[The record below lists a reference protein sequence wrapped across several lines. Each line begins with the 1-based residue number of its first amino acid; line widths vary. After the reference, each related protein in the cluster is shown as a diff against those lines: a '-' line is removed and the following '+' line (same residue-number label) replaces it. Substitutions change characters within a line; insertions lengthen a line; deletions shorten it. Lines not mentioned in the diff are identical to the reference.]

1 MTSSASSPALRPR
14 PSTWNTFLWTF
25 AYPMAALV
33 LISNWGAIE
42 HNFVPGA
49 AHQSSEPASSS
60 AGSPLH
66 ATGTAARVSPEPTV
80 RPTSASSSVKES
92 HAKTPERSER
102 PTAPQTSPEYIAMEK
117 NIKRLRFKYEKSAG
131 TEDEI
136 LAGMRFA
143 DYLKYR
149 DSKIFDG
156 GTYQMEAISV
166 YRSVVTLLEDQWR
179 AKMSLGDDSR
189 EIQSR
194 EEKDLS
200 GYSGLNRELFLNYES
215 KSVEGLLCS
224 SLVSLGKVQFMSNMF
239 ERAVQS
245 YEECLSFDGNY
256 LDALTYR
263 AQAFLILGKFDEAG
277 RDYTRVLE
285 LDTDRVFR
293 EPISGLAKVLT
304 AKEDAVPG
312 GWTYLVETIEAEL
325 DQQTRA
331 YEKVKAVSADNSDG
345 IKHLAD
351 GLKRMHLTLFQYHD
365 VKTKNAAAAWKHLKR
380 GNDYKLAYVAPFNE
394 ELEKKRALN
403 VQQVFTPGF
412 FPQGI
417 GSDARTPIFI
427 IGFVRSGS
435 TLLERILD
443 SHPSVVGYGEN
454 SIFNGRLDMIRNEIV
469 RASMGGDPKALRAT
483 VQALAD
489 GVVSEMRDRWETIEA
504 NKSELRDDERR
515 SPVRFVDKMLTN
527 YMNVGF
533 IHILFPNALILH
545 VAREPMDTI
554 FSAFKHDFTP
564 GGLDYM
570 SEFNGVARLYHSYR
584 DVMEHWDRVLPGRV
598 THIRYEDLVT
608 DLPRMAPKIIEAASV
623 DWDPTVLDFH
633 KKKHAVN
640 TMSTAQVRQGVYSH
654 HIKGW
659 KRYEQYL
666 GPLLDL
672 VGDRV
677 NYDLRTTL
685 KGYTPLQKEEL

>member
-1 MTSSASSPALRPR
+1 MVSSSESPDLRPR
-14 PSTWNTFLWTF
+14 PSTWKTFLWTF

-33 LISNWGAIE
+33 LISNWGE
-42 HNFVPGA
+42 MKHNFVPGA
-49 AHQSSEPASSS
+49 AHQSSEPASSGATSS
-60 AGSPLH
+60 ASSPLH
-66 ATGTAARVSPEPTV
+66 ETGSARVTSEPTV
-80 RPTSASSSVKES
+80 RPTSASSAVKES
-92 HAKTPERSER
+92 HVKTPERSAR

-117 NIKRLRFKYEKSAG
+117 NIKRLRSKYEKSAG

-136 LAGMRFA
+136 LAGIRFA

-156 GTYQMEAISV
+156 GTYHMEAISV
-166 YRSVVTLLEDQWR
+166 YRSVVQLLEERWR
-179 AKMSLGDDSR
+179 AEMTSGDDSR
-189 EIQSR
+189 EIKSG
-194 EEKDLS
+194 EGKDLS

-215 KSVEGLLCS
+215 KSVEGMLCS

-263 AQAFLILGKFDEAG
+263 AQALLILGKFDEAG
-277 RDYTRVLE
+277 RDYMKVLE
-285 LDTDRVFR
+285 LDTDRIFR

-312 GWTYLVETIEAEL
+312 GWAHLVETIEAEL
-325 DQQTRA
+325 DQHTRT
-331 YEKVKAVSADNSDG
+331 YEKLKAVSDNSDG
-345 IKHLAD
+345 AKHLAD

-365 VKTKNAAAAWKHLKR
+365 VKTKDAAAAWNHLKR
-380 GNDYKLAYVAPFNE
+380 GNDYKLAFVAPFNE

-417 GSDARTPIFI
+417 GSDAKTPIFI

-443 SHPSVVGYGEN
+443 SHPSIVGYGEN

-469 RASMGGDPKALRAT
+469 KASIGGDPRALHAT
-483 VQALAD
+483 VQTLAD
-489 GVVSEMRDRWETIEA
+489 GVVSEMRERWETIEA

-554 FSAFKHDFTP
+554 FSAFKHDFAP

-570 SEFNGVARLYHSYR
+570 SEFKGVARLYHSYR

-608 DLPRMAPKIIEAASV
+608 GEPHR
-623 DWDPTVLDFH
+623 
-633 KKKHAVN
+633 
-640 TMSTAQVRQGVYSH
+640 
-654 HIKGW
+654 
-659 KRYEQYL
+659 
-666 GPLLDL
+666 
-672 VGDRV
+672 
-677 NYDLRTTL
+677 
-685 KGYTPLQKEEL
+685 